1 MSARLLPW
9 SLLAGLIAAAGLPI
23 YIHAPKVYVDEY
35 GVSLGALGA
44 VLAGLRLVDV
54 VQDPA
59 LGWLAEVTRQRR
71 AAMVAGALFLLAL
84 SMVGLFAVVPPVAPL
99 LWFALML
106 VVLFSAF
113 SFLTIAFY
121 SEGVAKAGRL
131 GPGGHLQLAGWRE
144 AGALVGVSL
153 AAVAPVALGSFGLFA
168 WGFAAF
174 AAVAWLAMRR
184 EWTGS
189 AAAPQPDLRAVL
201 RDPTIRRL
209 LLPRAG
215 QCGAGG
221 RHLHFVPVL
230 RRKPPPRPG
239 GPRGRSSLLFFLAAA
254 ASAPGWSRMARHVG
268 ARRALL
274 AGMALS
280 VVAFI
285 FAFTLDAGDVAA
297 FALICAA
304 SGAALGADMVL
315 LPAIFARHL
324 AQSGA
329 GEATAFGLWSF
340 ASKLALA
347 LAAATLLPSCSAQA
361 SSPAAAGRPR
371 RSCSLSV
378 LYALVPC
385 GLKAIAILPAPC
397 HPHPGELT
405 REFVPVR
412 GPRRPHP
419 PYAAGSA
426 PPHALLRRAAP
437 GGLCRAGGRRSIRGG
452 ISRGRSSARA
462 SSTGRPG
469 GSSRASWPMW
479 KAAGMAAPG
488 C

>member
-1 MSARLLPW
+1 MTARLLPW

-23 YIHAPKVYVDEY
+23 YIHAPKVYVDQY

-71 AAMVAGALFLLAL
+71 GAMVAGALLLLAL
-84 SMVGLFAVVPPVAPL
+84 AMVGLFAVAPPVAPL

-131 GPGGHLQLAGWRE
+131 GPGGHLRLAGWRE

-209 LLPRAG
+209 LLLALVNAAPVAVTSTLFLFFVESRLRA
-215 QCGAGG
+215 
-221 RHLHFVPVL
+221 
-230 RRKPPPRPG
+230 PG
-239 GPRGRSSLLFFLAAA
+239 SEGPLLLLFFLAAA
-254 ASAPGWSRMARHVG
+254 ASAPGWSRMAQHVG

-285 FAFTLDAGDVAA
+285 FAFTLEAGDVAA

-324 AQSGA
+324 AQNGA

-347 LAAATLLPSCSAQA
+347 LAAATLLPLLQRAGFEPGSGG
-361 SSPAAAGRPR
+361 PAEALML
-371 RSCSLSV
+371 LSV

-385 GLKAIAILPAPC
+385 GLKAIAIL
-397 HPHPGELT
+397 
-405 REFVPVR
+405 
-412 GPRRPHP
+412 
-419 PYAAGSA
+419 
-426 PPHALLRRAAP
+426 LLLATP
-437 GGLCRAGGRRSIRGG
+437 IPES
-452 ISRGRSSARA
+452 
-462 SSTGRPG
+462 
-469 GSSRASWPMW
+469 
-479 KAAGMAAPG
+479 
-488 C
+488 